1 MFDCYETPFAFL
13 GTSSGVF
20 GTGGGTIFGSSTN
33 KEQDAKATA
42 TPKMPRPDLF
52 GTPTPPQAS
61 KQGIFGAKTS
71 STSQE
76 PAPPSTF
83 KNPFAKSIQPLDGG
97 STATFG
103 KPEQPASIFSGSGGG
118 GGGGITIKRPDFLSN
133 KPKPEAAP
141 VFAKPSPIRNPFGAS
156 NPNAPGIPTTM
167 IDFCV
172 LLSDKYSKNRLC
184 LSFLK

>member
-1 MFDCYETPFAFL
+1 MFDCNETPFAFL

-20 GTGGGTIFGSSTN
+20 GSGGGTIFGSSTN
-33 KEQDAKATA
+33 KEQDAKAPA

-76 PAPPSTF
+76 PAPPSIF

-118 GGGGITIKRPDFLSN
+118 GGGGITIKRPDFLSS
-133 KPKPEAAP
+133 KPKPEAA

-167 IDFCV
+167 ID
-172 LLSDKYSKNRLC
+172 
-184 LSFLK
+184 